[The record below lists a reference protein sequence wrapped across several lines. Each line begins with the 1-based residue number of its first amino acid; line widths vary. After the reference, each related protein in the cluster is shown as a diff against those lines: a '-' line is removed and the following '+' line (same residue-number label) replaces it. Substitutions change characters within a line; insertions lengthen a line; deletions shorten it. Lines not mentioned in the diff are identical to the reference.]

1 MGWWAAR
8 ICEFS
13 TSRLSQVTVVT
24 AVPANPRHHPYH
36 LPDVL
41 GEACATCLGIR
52 WAPDLLVKTR
62 RTDKVKLARTYE
74 GAVASLTGAFE
85 SSQRLGAAHVLVVDD
100 VVHTGATLV
109 TASPALRDAGAG
121 RVAEIGRAHV

>member
-24 AVPANPRHHPYH
+24 AVPANPRLHPYN

-41 GEACATCLGIR
+41 GEACATSLGIR

-85 SSQRLGAAHVLVVDD
+85 SSQSLGGAHVLVVDD
-100 VVHTGATLV
+100 VVNTGANLV
-109 TASPALRDAGAG
+109 TARTARREAGAG
-121 RVAEIGRAHV
+121 RVAGRAHV

>member
-24 AVPANPRHHPYH
+24 AVPANPRHHPYN

-74 GAVASLTGAFE
+74 AAVTSLTASLD
-85 SSQRLGAAHVLVVDD
+85 SSQHLGRLNVPVAHYFLPP
-100 VVHTGATLV
+100 GATMV
-109 TASPALRDAGAG
+109 PPTPSLRHRGPT
-121 RVAEIGRAHV
+121 